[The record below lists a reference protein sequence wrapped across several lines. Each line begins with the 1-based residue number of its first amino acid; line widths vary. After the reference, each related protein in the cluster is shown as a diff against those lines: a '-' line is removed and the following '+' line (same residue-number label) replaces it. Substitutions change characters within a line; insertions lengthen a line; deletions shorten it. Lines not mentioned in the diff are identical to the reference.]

1 MRIHSD
7 FTANPDILPD
17 GSIAFESSD
26 GKHWGM
32 ADLTGMQVADV
43 ITMNLPA
50 GWSYDDVREF
60 ES

>member
-17 GSIAFESSD
+17 GSVALKPSD
-26 GKHWGM
+26 WRHWGM
-32 ADLTGMQVADV
+32 AKIAGMPVTEV
-43 ITMNLPA
+43 ITMTLPA
-50 GWSYDDVREF
+50 GWSHDDIVEF

>member
-1 MRIHSD
+1 MRTHNE
-7 FTANPDILPD
+7 FTAHPEILPD
-17 GSIAFESSD
+17 GSVAFESSD

-32 ADLTGMQVADV
+32 ADLTGMQVTES
-43 ITMNLPA
+43 ITMPLPA

>member
-7 FTANPDILPD
+7 FAASPEILPD

-32 ADLTGMQVADV
+32 ANLAGMQVTDA
-43 ITMNLPA
+43 ITMTLPA